1 MIPFWGVFLL
11 LNEAEVQAFH
21 ERWGGSVLRFCR
33 LFFGD
38 DTRAQE
44 AAVEV
49 FLIYLRAENSL
60 DQDRIP
66 VALLRGA
73 VKGIRDRCMVNGT
86 RKAGDHS
93 LSSAILA
100 LPCEQRVVFI
110 LRYVLQ
116 FDTATVSSI
125 AGVTEGAVRTMSFQ
139 ALLKIRELLPRKFFK
154 EHTE

>member
-1 MIPFWGVFLL
+1 VFLL

-38 DTRAQE
+38 DTRARE

-66 VALLRGA
+66 VALLRTA
-73 VKGIRDRCMVNGT
+73 VKVVRDRCMVNSA
-86 RKAGDHS
+86 RKGDDRS
-93 LSSAILA
+93 FPSAILA
-100 LPCEQRVVFI
+100 LPCEQRAVFI

-116 FDTATVSSI
+116 LDTATVASV
-125 AGVTEGAVRTMSFQ
+125 AGVVEETVRKMSFQ
-139 ALLKIRELLPRKFFK
+139 SLLKIRELLSREFFK